1 MSKTLFPLHVDD
13 ISALARSLSHQI
25 SGIEHPPSHLELLN
39 MLARSAGF
47 RNFQHFRA
55 QAEAHAGLMSP
66 DVPSAE
72 VDYVEV
78 KRLARFFDAK
88 GRLMQW
94 PGKLSQQTQCL
105 WVLWSRLPARQALS
119 EHQLNQLLQANHQ
132 FGDPALLRRE
142 LYDHGLASRTPDCR
156 EYRRK
161 ERRPPQEAL
170 ALIRQVDA
178 RRQG

>member
-1 MSKTLFPLHVDD
+1 MSKTVFPLHITD
-13 ISALARSLSHQI
+13 ISALARSLNHQI
-25 SGIEHPPSHLELLN
+25 AGIEDSPSHLEMLN

-55 QAEAHAGLMSP
+55 QAEAHAGLVSP

-88 GRLMQW
+88 GRLIHW
-94 PGKLSQQTQCL
+94 PGKRSQQTQCL
-105 WVLWSRLPARQALS
+105 WVLWSRLPARQPLS

-142 LYDHGLASRTPDCR
+142 LYDYRLASRTPDCR
-156 EYRRK
+156 EYRRI
-161 ERRPPQEAL
+161 ERRPPQDAL
-170 ALIRQVDA
+170 ALIRHLET
-178 RRQG
+178 RRQA

>member
-25 SGIEHPPSHLELLN
+25 AGAEHPPSHLEMLN

-55 QAEAHAGLMSP
+55 QSAAHAGFTAP
-66 DVPSAE
+66 DVASSE

-88 GRLMQW
+88 GRLIQW

-105 WVLWSRLPARQALS
+105 WVLWSRLPAREALT
-119 EHQLNQLLQANHQ
+119 EHRLNQLLQASHQ

-161 ERRPPQEAL
+161 ERRPPLEAV
-170 ALIRQVDA
+170 ALIRHMDA
-178 RRQG
+178 RRQA

>member
-1 MSKTLFPLHVDD
+1 VEM
-13 ISALARSLSHQI
+13 
-25 SGIEHPPSHLELLN
+25 LN

-55 QAEAHAGLMSP
+55 QAEAHAGLVSP

-72 VDYVEV
+72 IDYIEV

-88 GRLMQW
+88 GRLIQW
-94 PGKLSQQTQCL
+94 PGKQSQQIQCL
-105 WVLWSRLPARQALS
+105 WVLWSRLPARQPLT

-161 ERRPPQEAL
+161 ERRPPQEAV
-170 ALIRQVDA
+170 ALIRHLEA

>member
-13 ISALARSLSHQI
+13 ISALARSLNHQI
-25 SGIEHPPSHLELLN
+25 AGIEHSPSHLEMLN

-47 RNFQHFRA
+47 RNLQHFRA
-55 QAEAHAGLMSP
+55 QAEAHERLTSP

-78 KRLARFFDAK
+78 RRLGRFFDAK
-88 GRLMQW
+88 GRLIQW
-94 PGKLSQQTQCL
+94 PGKLRQQIQCL
-105 WVLWSRLPARQALS
+105 WVLWSRLPARQPLT

-161 ERRPPQEAL
+161 ERRPPQEAV
-170 ALIRQVDA
+170 ALIRHLEG